1 MVFLRKL
8 LALHALSACIF
19 VVAAVPVSIPKKL
32 AQLEQ
37 HVTELE
43 LKSHVAAKEAL
54 FSLTPKQKM
63 KVKLFRKG
71 PKVVYD
77 DADEVEEQGGDH
89 HHHHHL
95 ANDLKQ
101 RRAKVL
107 LSSFEKNTRS
117 KDKLKNS
124 QEKPKHRCRI
134 GQPQDADLETYSIDM
149 MHKIDRLRPD
159 YNGQHL

>member
-1 MVFLRKL
+1 MVDIKSKL
-8 LALHALSACIF
+8 ERGQMQGPEELDRHHRRSHDGPNYHDSTLVSEHDLEHLSED
-19 VVAAVPVSIPKKL
+19 S
-32 AQLEQ
+32 
-37 HVTELE
+37 
-43 LKSHVAAKEAL
+43 
-54 FSLTPKQKM
+54 PKQKM
-63 KVKLFRKG
+63 EVKLFRNG

-77 DADEVEEQGGDH
+77 DADEVEEQDGDH

-107 LSSFEKNTRS
+107 LSSFEKNPRS
-117 KDKLKNS
+117 KDKLKHS